1 MPFEQETAYLDP
13 LEVIN
18 NSQNTVIFEEA
29 VNLGKFPSISIHKLF
44 EDDIGRTGQLTIHFN
59 IGVRYR

>member
-1 MPFEQETAYLDP
+1 MPFEQEIAYLDP

-29 VNLGKFPSISIHKLF
+29 VTVGKFPSISIQNFLKM
-44 EDDIGRTGQLTIHFN
+44 T
-59 IGVRYR
+59 